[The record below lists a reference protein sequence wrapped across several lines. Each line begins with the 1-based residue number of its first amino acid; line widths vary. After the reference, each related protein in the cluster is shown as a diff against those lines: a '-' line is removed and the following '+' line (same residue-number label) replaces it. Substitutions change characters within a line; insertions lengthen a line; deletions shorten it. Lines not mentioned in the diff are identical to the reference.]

1 VSASSIDYPEQYPD
15 WLSLREIDTAQGRE
29 KGAAFRAFKRMLP
42 ELAEGRDFVALDHRL
57 HSSLAAALHAAGRVY
72 RGTVNPVLLSP
83 AAAALVTAALK
94 PLPTSR

>member
-1 VSASSIDYPEQYPD
+1 MSASSADYPEPYPG

-29 KGAAFRAFKRMLP
+29 KGAAFRAFKSLLP

-57 HSSLAAALHAAGRVY
+57 HSTLAAALHAAGRVY

-83 AAAALVTAALK
+83 AAALVAAALK
-94 PLPTSR
+94 PRSASR